1 MRKIPFFSVLIPT
14 RNRPELLEKALL
26 SVLGQVFLDREVV
39 VVDNSDNKYVE
50 RNCNFCKRFKE
61 VQYYRT
67 GGLNMAENWDYAF
80 LKAQGEYICL
90 LSDRLQWS
98 STTLLTRVY
107 DTIGITNAPIV
118 SWKWCNNPSFG
129 QAPTPRS
136 GLMGLYLSKDILNSF
151 RNMDWLTFTYMSPRG
166 LNSAIHKDTV
176 VNIRKKLGSF
186 CFKSAPDYNAAFS
199 SLLATESIAHID
211 ANEVYSNGLD
221 VSNGAK
227 CTRSYSSSAAFFKAN
242 NLDERYLKDLPVNFM
257 TVRNSLVADYLNMRK
272 MWGEDEKITNLNVQG
287 YFEWLRV
294 DLKSLSGTPQP
305 IMNKLVDSYNEAAK
319 KYSAPLIKFKD

>member
-26 SVLGQVFLDREVV
+26 SVLGQVFLDREVI
-39 VVDNSDNKYVE
+39 VVDNSDDKYVE
-50 RNCNFCKRFKE
+50 RNYNFCKRFNE

-118 SWKWCNNPSFG
+118 SWKWCNNPSDGHPPPFR
-129 QAPTPRS
+129 T
-136 GLMGLYLSKDILNSF
+136 GLTGLYLSKEILASF

-166 LNSAIHKDTV
+166 LNSAIHQDV
-176 VNIRKKLGSF
+176 VSGIRKKLGNF
-186 CFKSAPDYNAAFS
+186 CYMLSPDYTAAFN
-199 SLLATESIAHID
+199 SLIATESLAHID
-211 ANEVYSNGLD
+211 ANEVYSNGLIE
-221 VSNGAK
+221 SSGAK
-227 CTRSYSSSAAFFKAN
+227 NSRNYASSKAACYAYN
-242 NLDERYLKDLPVNFM
+242 IDESYLKDLPVNIM
-257 TVRNSLVADYLNMRK
+257 TVRNTLVADYLNISRK
-272 MWGEDEKITNLNVQG
+272 WGRNEKINNLNIQG

-294 DLKSLSGTPQP
+294 DLKSLSETPQP
-305 IMNKLVDSYNEAAK
+305 IMNKLIGSYNDAAK
-319 KYSAPLIKFKD
+319 KYNAFLIKL